1 MNRNT
6 SPGLGQWITVSLL
19 VGVTVFLLVK
29 LYQYAGARSYYPT
42 GLTIAGID
50 VGGLTREEASE
61 VLNNRYLEAPVK
73 VFHGADSFEISPTRA
88 EFTLDLEAM
97 LSQADYQRFQQD
109 FWAGFWGFIWGRP
122 VEVEPVPLYAT
133 HNRETLR
140 EVLQEISGLTDKPA
154 QPPQPVP
161 NSLSFQYGESG
172 TRTNI
177 EASFDDVETALYRP
191 SEREARLE
199 IAPLQPERP
208 EINLLT
214 RLLVNYLQDFEQT
227 TGGVASVF
235 IYDLTNGEEVAINA
249 DVAMSGVDV
258 LRIPVVL
265 EAFRTLDNVPTLAQR
280 QLMENTLIVQ
290 PDPTAVNQL
299 LNVIAG
305 IEDPYQ
311 GAAMVTATMQ
321 RMGLANSYLLTPFGA
336 EPRAGQRP
344 LETPANSV
352 EVPRTTPDLYRQMTA
367 EDIGLL
373 LADIYYCAQGRGGAI
388 SAIFPD
394 QITPDECQQL
404 LELMTQNEIDSLL
417 EEGVPTNVSLAHRHG
432 WNSDTHADAGIVF
445 SPGGDYVIVEIL
457 YKPDWL
463 EWEVSSPLLADIS
476 RAAYN
481 YFNFDNPYLNT
492 QQAN

>member
-1 MNRNT
+1 MNKNS

-19 VGVTVFLLVK
+19 VGVTIFLLVR
-29 LYQYAGARSYYPT
+29 LYQYAGARNFYPT
-42 GLTIAGID
+42 GLIIAGID

-61 VLNNRYLEAPVK
+61 VLNNRYLDAPVK
-73 VFHGADSFEISPTRA
+73 IYHASDSFEISPTRT

-97 LSQADYQRFQQD
+97 LSQADYERFQQD
-109 FWAGFWGFIWGRP
+109 FWAGFWGYLWGRP
-122 VEVEPVPLYAT
+122 VEVSPVPLYAT
-133 HNRETLR
+133 HDREALR
-140 EVLQEISGLTDKPA
+140 KLLQEIASLTDKPA

-161 NSLSFQYGESG
+161 ASLSFQYGEAG

-177 EASFDDVETALYRP
+177 EGSFANVEAALYRP
-191 SEREARLE
+191 TSREAHMTIE
-199 IAPLQPERP
+199 PLPPVRP

-214 RLLVNYLQDFEQT
+214 RLLVNYLQEFEQA

-235 IYDLTNGEEVAINA
+235 IYDLTSGEEVAINA
-249 DVAMSGVDV
+249 DIAMSGLDV

-265 EAFRTLDNVPTLAQR
+265 EAFRKLDNVPTLAQR

-305 IEDPYQ
+305 SEDPYA

-321 RMGLANSYLLTPFGA
+321 RMGLVNSYLLTPFGA
-336 EPRAGQRP
+336 DPRPGQRP
-344 LETPANSV
+344 LATPANSV
-352 EVPRTTPDLYRQMTA
+352 EIPRTSPDLYRQMTA

-373 LADIYYCAQGRGGAI
+373 LADIYYCAQGRGGTL
-388 SAIFPD
+388 SALFQE
-394 QITPDECQQL
+394 QITPEECQQMI
-404 LELMTQNEIDSLL
+404 ELMSQNKIDSLL
-417 EEGVPTNVSLAHRHG
+417 EEGVPTTVALAHRHG

-457 YKPDWL
+457 YKPGWL
-463 EWEVSSPLLADIS
+463 EWEVSSPLLSDIS

-481 YFNFDNPYLNT
+481 FFNFDNPYLNSPRV
-492 QQAN
+492 N